1 MARKSEVLDRMRSF
15 TNGGTVALRL
25 GSQEYADNYLEALG
39 LTVRELGGEPD
50 THLIYVSVTNPA
62 ALVWSLLQ
70 ALDIPA
76 VQLSFV
82 DAISHLMMSYE
93 NVLPNASYVES
104 PTMLEGIMLRIEYL
118 LRKHPSQRNMVI
130 VDSVNSLA
138 VHNSPDVLSEF
149 FHILVNNLKTRSV
162 FTVLFSAS
170 EGEGGDLDR
179 ILSLVVD
186 DSFTLGRSEK

>member
-1 MARKSEVLDRMRSF
+1 MARESEVADRLRSF
-15 TNGGTVALRL
+15 TTGGTVALRL
-25 GSQEYADNYLEALG
+25 GARDYADNYLAALG
-39 LTVRELGGEPD
+39 LTVRDLGSESE
-50 THLIYVSVTNPA
+50 THTIYVSVTNPA
-62 ALVWSLLQ
+62 SLVWSLLQ

-76 VQLSFV
+76 IRLSFV

-93 NVLPNASYVES
+93 HALPNASYVES

-130 VDSVNSLA
+130 IDSVNSLA

-162 FTVLFSAS
+162 LTVLLSTS
-170 EGEGGDLDR
+170 EGEGTELDR

-186 DSFTLGRSEK
+186 ESFALGGSS